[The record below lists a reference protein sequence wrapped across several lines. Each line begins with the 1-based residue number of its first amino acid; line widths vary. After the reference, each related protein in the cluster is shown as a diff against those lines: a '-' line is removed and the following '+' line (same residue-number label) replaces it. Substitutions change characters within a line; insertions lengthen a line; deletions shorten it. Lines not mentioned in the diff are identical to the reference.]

1 MKNTDKKDVAAAP
14 VKSFIA
20 TLTAAKI
27 SKITVAVF
35 FVAVWALL
43 AFGEGATLFRVA
55 EQSLFLYNGH
65 FFREA
70 MALPAGFLSYLG
82 AFFIQ
87 FFHYPVLG
95 ATVYVALLAALYLL
109 TKKVFDIPARWSLL
123 ALLPV
128 ALVLAYSTQ
137 LGYWIFYIKIQGFY
151 YMALLATL
159 ASLLVAWVCLKFKG
173 LYAPVILLWT
183 VGGYMLFGV

>member
-1 MKNTDKKDVAAAP
+1 MKNRDKKGVAEASEKGFFAM
-14 VKSFIA
+14 
-20 TLTAAKI
+20 LNAAKVFQI
-27 SKITVAVF
+27 VVGLF
-35 FVAVWALL
+35 FVAVWAML
-43 AFGEGATLFRVA
+43 AFGESATLFRVA

-70 MALPAGFLSYLG
+70 VALPAGFLSYLG

-87 FFHYPVLG
+87 FFYYPWLG
-95 ATVYVALLAALYLL
+95 ATIYVALLAALYLL

-128 ALVLAYSTQ
+128 VLVLAYSTQ

-159 ASLLVAWVCLKFKG
+159 ASLLVAWVCLKYRA
-173 LYAPVILLWT
+173 LNAPVVI
-183 VGGYMLFGV
+183 